1 VSHFLLSREIMKK
14 KLNKSEL
21 IRGMI
26 AKNPTARAGEIV
38 ALLKSDGVTV
48 SKPLVYQAMRKN
60 DSPKKTTAV
69 KLGRKAA
76 TQALPSNA
84 NEIFESM
91 QTFVNAA
98 GSLDKAIEILSV
110 FKK

>member
-1 VSHFLLSREIMKK
+1 MKK
-14 KLNKSEL
+14 KFNKSEL

-26 AKNPTARAGEIV
+26 AKNPTAKAGEIV
-38 ALLKSDGVTV
+38 ALLKSDGVAV
-48 SKPLVYQAMRKN
+48 SIPLVYQAMRK
-60 DSPKKTTAV
+60 SVSTKVTTAV
-69 KLGRKAA
+69 KRGRQDA
-76 TQALPSNA
+76 TPTLTSKT
-84 NEIFESM
+84 NEIFASM

>member
-1 VSHFLLSREIMKK
+1 MKK

-26 AKNPTARAGEIV
+26 AKNPTAKAREIV
-38 ALLKSDGVTV
+38 ALLKSDGVAV
-48 SKPLVYQAMRKN
+48 STPLVYQAMRQTG
-60 DSPKKTTAV
+60 SPKKTSAV
-69 KLGRKAA
+69 KRGRKAS
-76 TQALPSNA
+76 TPALPSNA
-84 NEIFESM
+84 NEIFSSM

-98 GSLDKAIEILSV
+98 GSLAKAIEILSV